1 MHRLCFSIKWV
12 DLIMR
17 CVSTSFLSILINRV
31 AKSLI
36 YPQRGLRQGCPLS
49 LYLFILCAEVFS
61 NLLLQAKSKQFIHG
75 LKFSRQLSILHLL
88 FIDDSLIFIG
98 AATKDCI
105 NQKAI
110 FACYAVASGQ
120 IFNFEK
126 SSMFFSG
133 NTHTTQLATIKNI
146 FHLHVISRHAKYLR
160 LPSMV
165 GRKNVNFFNDI
176 KLRVLNNISI
186 WNMKLFSSRG
196 QEELIKSIAQAIPAY
211 AMSVFKLLIGLCI
224 DIQKAIVYFW

>member
-17 CVSTSFLSILINRV
+17 CVSTSFFSILINRV

-36 YPQRGLRQGCPLS
+36 YPQRGLRQGYALS
-49 LYLFILCAEVFS
+49 LYLFILCAGVFS

-75 LKFSRQLSILHLL
+75 LKFSRQLSILHL

-133 NTHTTQLATIKNI
+133 NTHTTQVATIKK
-146 FHLHVISRHAKYLR
+146 HL
-160 LPSMV
+160 
-165 GRKNVNFFNDI
+165 
-176 KLRVLNNISI
+176 
-186 WNMKLFSSRG
+186 SS
-196 QEELIKSIAQAIPAY
+196 S
-211 AMSVFKLLIGLCI
+211 C
-224 DIQKAIVYFW
+224 YFEACKVS